1 MRLCLSCGVV
11 CGGTLTGTMQ
21 SKGKQTRTRGLC
33 QGAMEALRGMSWGE
47 RLRLVHLLLS
57 VGAMLQYGGQGRVLM
72 VVLVVNLLCAWTRF
86 MRCGMYHRLERLC
99 DLETDNINT
108 KNDCSMETKT
118 MDAEMMNGLFSGAN
132 FSGEVQIVVAP
143 RGRVVFK
150 EEAVSGERGT
160 VSGERMS
167 DEELDDRQI
176 LFITREE
183 QRLWAERFVAFL
195 REHKMM
201 DENGLTK
208 DRDSYINRALACF
221 MDEWQTMGLLREK
234 YLGKAPSLFLYH
246 SCGIRGIAPKTHGNA
261 CGAIIRECLLME
273 RNSPLQCEVA
283 SAVRSL
289 NG

>member
-1 MRLCLSCGVV
+1 
-11 CGGTLTGTMQ
+11 
-21 SKGKQTRTRGLC
+21 
-33 QGAMEALRGMSWGE
+33 MEALRGMSWGE

-72 VVLVVNLLCAWTRF
+72 VVLVVNLLYAWTRF
-86 MRCGMYHRLERLC
+86 MRCGLYHRLERLC
-99 DLETDNINT
+99 DLETDSINT

-150 EEAVSGERGT
+150 EEAVSGERGE
-160 VSGERMS
+160 VRGERMS
-167 DEELDDRQI
+167 GLSTPSPCGDSRLSQGEKGVVSGEELDDRQI
-176 LFITREE
+176 LFITHEE

-221 MDEWQTMGLLREK
+221 MDQWQTMGLLREK

-246 SCGIRGIAPKTHGNA
+246 SCGIRGIDPKTHGNA

>member
-1 MRLCLSCGVV
+1 
-11 CGGTLTGTMQ
+11 
-21 SKGKQTRTRGLC
+21 
-33 QGAMEALRGMSWGE
+33 MSWGE

-86 MRCGMYHRLERLC
+86 MRCGLYHRLERLC
-99 DLETDNINT
+99 NIETDSINT

-160 VSGERMS
+160 VSDEGGAVSGERMS
-167 DEELDDRQI
+167 GEELDDRQI
-176 LFITREE
+176 LFITHEE

-221 MDEWQTMGLLREK
+221 MDQWQTMGLLREK

-246 SCGIRGIAPKTHGNA
+246 SCGIRGIDPKTHGNA
-261 CGAIIRECLLME
+261 
-273 RNSPLQCEVA
+273 
-283 SAVRSL
+283 
-289 NG
+289 

>member
-1 MRLCLSCGVV
+1 
-11 CGGTLTGTMQ
+11 
-21 SKGKQTRTRGLC
+21 
-33 QGAMEALRGMSWGE
+33 
-47 RLRLVHLLLS
+47 
-57 VGAMLQYGGQGRVLM
+57 
-72 VVLVVNLLCAWTRF
+72 
-86 MRCGMYHRLERLC
+86 
-99 DLETDNINT
+99 
-108 KNDCSMETKT
+108 METKT
-118 MDAEMMNGLFSGAN
+118 MDAETMNGLFSGAN

-150 EEAVSGERGT
+150 EEAVSGERGV
-160 VSGERMS
+160 VSGERMSDERMS

-176 LFITREE
+176 LFSTRKE

-246 SCGIRGIAPKTHGNA
+246 SCGIRGIDPKTHGNA

-283 SAVRSL
+283 SAVRGL

>member
-1 MRLCLSCGVV
+1 MP
-11 CGGTLTGTMQ
+11 
-21 SKGKQTRTRGLC
+21 
-33 QGAMEALRGMSWGE
+33 WGE

-72 VVLVVNLLCAWTRF
+72 LVLVVNLLCAWTRF
-86 MRCGMYHRLERLC
+86 MRCGLYHRLERLC
-99 DLETDNINT
+99 NIETDSINT

-150 EEAVSGERGT
+150 EEAVSGERGA

-167 DEELDDRQI
+167 GLSTPSPCGDSRLSQGEKGAVSGEELDDRQI
-176 LFITREE
+176 LFITHEE

-221 MDEWQTMGLLREK
+221 MDQWQTMGLLREK

-246 SCGIRGIAPKTHGNA
+246 SCGIRGIDPKTHGNA

-283 SAVRSL
+283 SAVRGL